1 MVYFKRDGE
10 RKKRKEGDR
19 EKIQKVDGF
28 VNMSYYAVR
37 RRGKNEIEGWASFF
51 SLSLSQS
58 FFKLRPMSFSFLNLG
73 ALFYKIFF
81 FNFLE
86 ASSNSLPRFKAK
98 PAMLKHLRVLGRHR
112 TGATIASYAFSFLA
126 STFIS
131 ILEDVKI
138 I

>member
-1 MVYFKRDGE
+1 MKLKAGLL
-10 RKKRKEGDR
+10 
-19 EKIQKVDGF
+19 
-28 VNMSYYAVR
+28 
-37 RRGKNEIEGWASFF
+37 FF
-51 SLSLSQS
+51 FLSLSQS

-81 FNFLE
+81 FNFPE

-98 PAMLKHLRVLGRHR
+98 PAMLKHLRVLGRHH

-131 ILEDVKI
+131 ILEGVEI